1 MVLLSLGNPSLLK
14 LKTGKTTGGI
24 SIIEEKIDAIAC
36 DKGTL
41 ATIEAFIE
49 SSMNAS
55 NDCRNQIISAL
66 DKLDGQLRHYWK
78 AIQEARDRVKEES

>member
-1 MVLLSLGNPSLLK
+1 MKNFI
-14 LKTGKTTGGI
+14 TTGRI
-24 SIIEEKIDAIAC
+24 SIIEEKIDVPDC

-55 NDCRNQIISAL
+55 EECRNQIIRAL
-66 DKLDGQLRHYWK
+66 DRLDGQLQHYWK
-78 AIQEARDRVKEES
+78 AIHEARDRVKEKS